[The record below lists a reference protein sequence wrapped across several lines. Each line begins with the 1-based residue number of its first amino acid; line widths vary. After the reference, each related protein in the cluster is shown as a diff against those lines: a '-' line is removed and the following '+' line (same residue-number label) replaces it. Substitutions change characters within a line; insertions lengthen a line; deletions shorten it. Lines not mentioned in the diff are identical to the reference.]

1 VLILSIT
8 PAIGRDIKASHCHRM
23 QYPSIALPAI
33 RRNIKAS
40 RRHPAQY
47 PSVALLAI
55 GRKIKAS
62 RRLIDVAGKPA
73 SRLF

>member
-1 VLILSIT
+1 
-8 PAIGRDIKASHCHRM
+8 M

-33 RRNIKAS
+33 GRNIKAS

-55 GRKIKAS
+55 GREIKAS

-73 SRLF
+73 TRVF